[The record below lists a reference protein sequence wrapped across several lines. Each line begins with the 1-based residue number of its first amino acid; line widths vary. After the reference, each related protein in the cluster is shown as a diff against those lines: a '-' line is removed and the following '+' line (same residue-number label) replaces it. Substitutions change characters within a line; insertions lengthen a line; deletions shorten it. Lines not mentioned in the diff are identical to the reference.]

1 MFAIYIT
8 ERYGS
13 DHAVS
18 FIRHE
23 QCLRQTQALIKTK
36 NIRRRKVPPAILLL
50 CRKHYYFVV
59 KLLQSS
65 NITSGTFLLLI
76 FLSWSVPVSAEGRVE
91 HQKLNQVGAA
101 RPPPGWVFGVQLD
114 YSCHKKTRRGPVRA
128 ALVHI
133 HIYIYIYLYTTNFLW
148 IIYYNKLGSWPTFFK
163 IMLVGWFFQKV
174 FWTSRS

>member
-1 MFAIYIT
+1 MSNRVEHQKLNQVAAELPPGWVF
-8 ERYGS
+8 G
-13 DHAVS
+13 V
-18 FIRHE
+18 
-23 QCLRQTQALIKTK
+23 QLGLRQTQALIKTK

-65 NITSGTFLLLI
+65 NITSATFLLLI

-133 HIYIYIYLYTTNFLW
+133 
-148 IIYYNKLGSWPTFFK
+148 FK
-163 IMLVGWFFQKV
+163 PKKWKV
-174 FWTSRS
+174 SFGITSHPFIPSHP